1 MKNKYK
7 IFLLVCITLIIMVGC
22 SGSKEIQ
29 KTWKAEDATDNV
41 YSIEIK
47 DKEITISNNKDT
59 DKMDYKQNAVGTANG
74 VKYYG
79 LTIDN
84 EKYSIIFPEK
94 GNTDLALFL
103 KIESDDYLDG
113 TLVYAMNT
121 KEQPSYKDYA
131 EKYLIK

>member
-7 IFLLVCITLIIMVGC
+7 VFILDCITLIIMVGC

-29 KTWKAEDATDNV
+29 KNWKAEDATDNV

-47 DKEITISNNKDT
+47 DKEIIISNNKDT
-59 DKMDYKQNAVGTANG
+59 DKMDYKQNAIGTSNG

-94 GNTDLALFL
+94 GNIDLALFL
-103 KIESDDYLDG
+103 KIDSDDYLDG

-121 KEQPSYKDYA
+121 KEQPSYKEYA
-131 EKYLIK
+131 EKYLTK

>member
-7 IFLLVCITLIIMVGC
+7 VFILVCITLIIMVGC

-29 KTWKAEDATDNV
+29 KTWKAEDKADKI
-41 YSIEIK
+41 YSIKIK
-47 DKEITISNNKDT
+47 DKEITISN
-59 DKMDYKQNAVGTANG
+59 DKENETLDYKQNAIGTSNG

-84 EKYSIIFPEK
+84 EKYSIVFPEK
-94 GNTDLALFL
+94 GNSELALFL
-103 KIESDDYLDG
+103 KIDSDDYLDG

-121 KEQPSYKDYA
+121 KEQPSYKEYA
-131 EKYLIK
+131 EKYLTK

>member
-1 MKNKYK
+1 
-7 IFLLVCITLIIMVGC
+7 MVGC

-29 KTWKAEDATDNV
+29 KNWKAEDAAGSA
-41 YSIEIK
+41 YSLEIK

-59 DKMDYKQNAVGTANG
+59 DKLDYKQNAVGTSNG

-79 LTIDN
+79 LMIDN

-94 GNTDLALFL
+94 GNTELALFL
-103 KIESDDYLDG
+103 KIDSDDYLNG
-113 TLVYAMNT
+113 TLVYAMNI

-131 EKYLIK
+131 KKYLIK

>member
-47 DKEITISNNKDT
+47 ANEINISNDKENEKL
-59 DKMDYKQNAVGTANG
+59 DYKQNVIGIENG

-84 EKYSIIFPEK
+84 EKYSILFPEK
-94 GNTDLALFL
+94 DNTDLALFL
-103 KIESDDYLDG
+103 KIDSDDYLDG

-121 KEQPSYKDYA
+121 KEQPSYNDYA
-131 EKYLIK
+131 EKFLTH